1 MLIMLPKISILI
13 PAFKRAYL
21 RKCLDSVCQQSYMN
35 WEVVIVDDCSPEDI
49 KSVVDGYDKSKF
61 FYYRNQH
68 NFGAVNVVDNWNKC
82 LEYAT
87 GDYCICIGDDDMLP
101 QDTLKF
107 YVQYIEKYPFVNV
120 FHARTILVDQNDKP
134 FYVTNARAEYESVY
148 SLIRHRMKDE
158 YQFVGDFCYK
168 ITKLRELGGYIK
180 FPLAWGSDDVTA
192 YAMAENRGIVNLIE
206 PSFYYRVNTLSIT
219 STGNI
224 CIKIKAT
231 NIQRLWF
238 NDFFSRQS
246 PQALVDSLALDDI
259 KHGINK
265 YLDKKIVGYLSFD
278 IKKNRLHLLSW
289 IFKRK
294 KMKITKSMLLLG
306 ILKSF
311 K

>member
-1 MLIMLPKISILI
+1 MEPKISILI
-13 PAFKRAYL
+13 PAFKIAYL
-21 RKCLDSVCQQSYMN
+21 RKCLDSICKQSYNN
-35 WEVVIVDDCSPEDI
+35 WEVVVVDDCSPEDI
-49 KSVVDGYDKSKF
+49 KSIVFGYNDNRI
-61 FYYRNQH
+61 FYYRNEH
-68 NFGAVNVVDNWNKC
+68 NYGAVNVVDNWNKC

-101 QDTLKF
+101 QESLKV
-107 YVQYIEKYPFVNV
+107 YAQYIVKYPFVDV

-148 SLIRHRMKDE
+148 SLIRHRMNDE

-192 YAMAENRGIVNLIE
+192 YAMAEKHGIVNLIE

-224 CIKIKAT
+224 GIKIKAT
-231 NIQRLWF
+231 NLQRSWF

-246 PQALVDSLALDDI
+246 PQILVDSLALDSI
-259 KHGINK
+259 TYGINK
-265 YLDKKIVGYLSFD
+265 YLDKKIVGYLSVD
-278 IKKNRLHLLSW
+278 IKMNRLHLLSW
-289 IFKRK
+289 IFKCK
-294 KMKITKSMLLLG
+294 KMKINKSMLLLG